1 MSDQPTYSLP
11 IDVLDIANICGK
23 RQDSGL
29 KMHDNVKR
37 SRDEGKEG
45 ALVAWNVR
53 PNDAHGQEHGRK
65 I

>member
-11 IDVLDIANICGK
+11 IDVLDIKTFAGK
-23 RQDSGL
+23 DSGL

-37 SRDEGKEG
+37 CRDEGKEG